1 MNENKD
7 ELKVLNINSEFY
19 RAFEN
24 GQSACLFATE
34 YKMCELL
41 T

>member
-1 MNENKD
+1 MVSIKSVENKSVQMQS
-7 ELKVLNINSEFY
+7 LG
-19 RAFEN
+19 